1 MQRVVVAALLI
12 ALIPVGNEI
21 PALAA
26 LGVLA
31 AVMVG
36 LIALEAVRFSEFRER
51 VRHASTLGAL

>member
-1 MQRVVVAALLI
+1 M
-12 ALIPVGNEI
+12 GDEI

-31 AVMVG
+31 AVMVC

-51 VRHASTLGAL
+51 VRHEDD